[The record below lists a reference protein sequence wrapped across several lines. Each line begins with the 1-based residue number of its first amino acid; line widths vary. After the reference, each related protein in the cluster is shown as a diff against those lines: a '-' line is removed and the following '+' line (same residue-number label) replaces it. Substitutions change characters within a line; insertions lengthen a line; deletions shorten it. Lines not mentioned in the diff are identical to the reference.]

1 MQQAPG
7 GCQQGLLRCRD
18 CHDLTRA
25 WAGGEG
31 GISGLNKAGMGG
43 RGQAGVGVGSGVM
56 RGPGPEG
63 RQGQDGPGRHRGRVR
78 GRQEPRWAQE
88 GFGEPE
94 RGRAPSILYPLLELC
109 MRVDLGRGRLGCL
122 QSFLA
127 LANLLFTERRQF
139 PA

>member
-1 MQQAPG
+1 MTQCCEWLGEEALKG
-7 GCQQGLLRCRD
+7 MGAI
-18 CHDLTRA
+18 TRT

-31 GISGLNKAGMGG
+31 GISGINKAGVGG
-43 RGQAGVGVGSGVM
+43 WGQAGVGVSSGVM
-56 RGPGPEG
+56 RGPCPEG
-63 RQGQDGPGRHRGRVR
+63 SRGQDGPGRHRELVR

-94 RGRAPSILYPLLELC
+94 RGWAPSILHPLDLC
-109 MRVDLGRGRLGCL
+109 MHVDLGRGRLGCL

-139 PA
+139 LA

>member
-1 MQQAPG
+1 MGEEALKG
-7 GCQQGLLRCRD
+7 MGVT
-18 CHDLTRA
+18 TRA
-25 WAGGEG
+25 WAGGESAIG
-31 GISGLNKAGMGG
+31 GLNKAGVGG
-43 RGQAGVGVGSGVM
+43 QGQAGVGVGSGVM

-63 RQGQDGPGRHRGRVR
+63 RRGQDGPGRHRELVR

-94 RGRAPSILYPLLELC
+94 RGWVPRIPYPLLELC

-139 PA
+139 LA